1 MPSCLVCDDHAL
13 MREALVGTVRMAW
26 PDTRIVEAETF
37 HEAWAKAAQQPDFIL
52 ADLAMPGADPLDGI
66 DGLMKAAPAARLL
79 VITASQDDQM
89 MLDLLRRGV
98 AGFAPK
104 AATSAIIE
112 AALHLVAA
120 GGTYLPPRLAD
131 LATGIASLRREAQA
145 GGSGGTESSVQLTAR
160 QHNILRLLTLGKSNK
175 EIARSLDLAPSTV
188 KSHVSQILSRLSAA
202 NRTEALSKAQALNL
216 L

>member
-26 PDTRIVEAETF
+26 PDTQIIEAATF
-37 HEAWAKAAQQPDFIL
+37 PEGWEKAEQRPDYIL

-79 VITASQDDQM
+79 VITASQDDQL
-89 MLDLLRRGV
+89 MLALLRRGV

-112 AALHLVAA
+112 AALRLVAA
-120 GGTYLPPRLAD
+120 GGTYLPARLAE
-131 LATGIASLRREAQA
+131 LATEIATVRGEPSAHDYD
-145 GGSGGTESSVQLTAR
+145 GVESPMLLTPR
-160 QHNILRLLTLGKSNK
+160 QQDILRLLTLGKSNK

-188 KSHVSQILSRLSAA
+188 KSHVSQILSRLGAA
-202 NRTEALSKAQALNL
+202 NRTEALSKAQAQHLI
-216 L
+216 